1 MKKRKCAAFLL
12 TAVLLTAGCQKE
24 AGKEVRLDPAHPVT
38 ITVWHYY
45 NGEQQAAFDLLTEKF
60 NETQGKELGIYVE
73 EYSQGSVD
81 GLEEAVM
88 ASLNHEVGS
97 SDMPDI
103 FSAYADTAYLVSTKG
118 ALADIDGYLTEEEKN
133 SYIQPFLEEGR
144 IGKNGELI
152 IFPTAKSSEIFMLN
166 KSDWEPFAR
175 AVGATTEDLSTMEG
189 VAACAQKY
197 YEWTDALTPDIPGDG
212 KAFYGRDA
220 VANLFIIGIRQMGKE
235 LFEINPGKA
244 PVLHAD
250 KEMIRRIWD
259 CFYVPYVK
267 GYFGAFGRFRSD
279 DVKTGE
285 LLAYTGSTASALYFP
300 EQVELEDGTSYPI
313 EYLVLP
319 APVFEGGEPYAVQQG
334 AGMVISKSNPRREYA
349 AAVFLK
355 WFTQEENN
363 LEFSVNSGYLPVKKA
378 ACTRESL
385 DEMIEKSGASMD
397 PRAYDTMLTA
407 FDTIRDEKLYTN
419 KAFANG
425 TQVRKVLE
433 YHMTDTA
440 QKARD
445 SVREQVKNGVSLEE
459 AAAPYVS
466 EEAFDIWYD
475 SFRREILPQGADGP
489 GQDASISD

>member
-1 MKKRKCAAFLL
+1 MKKRIIAAFLMIS
-12 TAVLLTAGCQKE
+12 VLLTAGCQKKQEDE
-24 AGKEVRLDPAHPVT
+24 ARLDPAHPVT

-73 EYSQGSVD
+73 DYSQGSVD

-103 FSAYADTAYLVSTKG
+103 FSAYADTAYLANTKG
-118 ALADIDGYLTEEEKN
+118 ALADIGRYLSEEEEN
-133 SYIQPFLEEGR
+133 SYIRSFLEEGR
-144 IGKNGELI
+144 IGDNGELI

-166 KSDWEPFAR
+166 TTDWEPFA
-175 AVGATTEDLSTMEG
+175 EDTGSTLEELSTMEG

-197 YEWTDALTPDIPGDG
+197 YEWTDAATPDIPGDG

-220 VANLFIIGIRQMGKE
+220 AANLFIIGIRQMGKE
-235 LFEINPGKA
+235 LIEVTPGKA

-259 CFYVPYVK
+259 CFYIPYVK

-285 LLAYTGSTASALYFP
+285 LIAYTGSTASALYFP
-300 EQVELEDGTSYPI
+300 SQVELEDGASYPI
-313 EYLVLP
+313 AYTVLP

-334 AGMVISKSNPRREYA
+334 AGMVISKSTPQREYA

-363 LEFSVNSGYLPVKKA
+363 LEFSVNSGYLPVKKG
-378 ACTRESL
+378 ACTKESL
-385 DEMIEKSGASMD
+385 DGMIEKSGTVMD
-397 PRAYDTMLTA
+397 PKAYDTMLTA
-407 FDTIRDEKLYTN
+407 FDIIQKEKLYTN

-425 TQVRKVLE
+425 MQVRKVLE
-433 YHMTDTA
+433 YNMTDMA
-440 QKARD
+440 QEAREK
-445 SVREQVKNGVSLEE
+445 VAQQVGNGVPPEE
-459 AAAPYVS
+459 AAAPYISDAV
-466 EEAFDIWYD
+466 FDSWYE
-475 SFRREILPQGADGP
+475 SFRQAIMPEGPEGA
-489 GQDASISD
+489 GQDASITD